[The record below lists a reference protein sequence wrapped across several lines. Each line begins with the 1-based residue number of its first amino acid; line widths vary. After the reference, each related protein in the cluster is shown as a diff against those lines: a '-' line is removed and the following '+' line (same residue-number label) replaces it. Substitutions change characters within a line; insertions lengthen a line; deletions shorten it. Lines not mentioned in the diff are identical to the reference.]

1 MVDPAHG
8 EASDAP
14 HGGSG
19 GDRDVKI
26 EELLLAGLDHY
37 FKGQYE
43 RAIDVW
49 TRVLFLDRTHARA
62 RAYIDR
68 ARASLAE
75 RQRES
80 EELVHTGVEAFQRGD
95 VGEARELLESAVER
109 GGPRDEA
116 LSVLDRLDR
125 LETAAGQSV
134 PRESLQDRVR
144 RARGLR
150 RPVERRNTGA
160 WLAGAAAV
168 FGILLL
174 GGFLA
179 VWSGRLRPGVFSGV
193 PAPASVPD
201 MRTRASVPTP
211 ASTELLLARAR
222 RLADEQRPYD
232 ALRLLDVIGP
242 GDPLRADADGLRAR
256 IQQALLAGVEAADPS
271 ARQPPVTN
279 RAGRP

>member
-14 HGGSG
+14 RGEAG

-37 FKGQYE
+37 FKGHYE

-80 EELVHTGVEAFQRGD
+80 DELVHTGVEAFQRGD
-95 VGEARELLESAVER
+95 VGEARELLQSAVER

-125 LETAAGQSV
+125 LEAAAGHSV
-134 PRESLQDRVR
+134 PGEALQDRVR
-144 RARGLR
+144 RVQGLP
-150 RPVERRNTGA
+150 RPVERRSTGT
-160 WLAGAAAV
+160 WLAGAVAV
-168 FGILLL
+168 VGILLV
-174 GGFLA
+174 GVFL
-179 VWSGRLRPGVFSGV
+179 VVSSGRLRSGFFSETAG
-193 PAPASVPD
+193 PASVPR
-201 MRTRASVPTP
+201 MGGRASVPTP
-211 ASTELLLARAR
+211 SSTESLLARAR

-232 ALRLLDVIGP
+232 ALRLLDSIGP
-242 GDPLRADADGLRAR
+242 GDPLRADADALRAR
-256 IQQALLAGVEAADPS
+256 IQQALLAGVDATDQSVRQAAATS
-271 ARQPPVTN
+271 
-279 RAGRP
+279 AGRP